1 MCLGNLAPLLGEQER
16 RWKVDTI
23 KKRSPHPGEEKNLLD
38 ERKKEAGVKQRYCK
52 FLSGMQQGSV
62 PRAVDFDLQK

>member
-1 MCLGNLAPLLGEQER
+1 MCLGNLAPLLAEQER

-23 KKRSPHPGEEKNLLD
+23 KRSPDPGEEKNLLD
-38 ERKKEAGVKQRYCK
+38 ERKKKEAGVKQRYCK
-52 FLSGMQQGSV
+52 FLSGMRQGSV